1 MILITGATGHIGR
14 RCAQILSG
22 DADRLPLRLM
32 ARDPSGVVVPP
43 GAEVVR
49 GDYSDPSSLEAAFR
63 GVEVAFV
70 VSGHAKPMERA
81 RLHQN
86 AFEAAAHAKIR
97 HLVYLSFQGAS
108 PHSAFPFSRDHF
120 ASEKELAG
128 SGVTFT
134 TLRDNLYMDLLPSM
148 LDEHGI
154 LRDPGRDGKAAFV
167 AREDVAQVV
176 AAVLRSPPS
185 SSGTYD
191 VTGPEALSLED
202 AVHRMAAKIG
212 RRLHYV
218 PESVEEGRA
227 WRAKLASEPWEVD
240 VWVGSYLAI
249 AAGELAHTSDTVER
263 FTGRAPY
270 ALDAYFE
277 ERPEILEPLRR

>member
-14 RCAQILSG
+14 RCAQILS
-22 DADRLPLRLM
+22 ADRLPLRLM
-32 ARDPSGVVVPP
+32 ARDPSAVVAP
-43 GAEVVR
+43 GAAEVIR
-49 GDYSDPSSLEAAFR
+49 GDYADRASLEAAFR
-63 GVEVAFV
+63 GVDVAFV
-70 VSGHAKPMERA
+70 VSGHARPMERA

-86 AFEAAAHAKIR
+86 AFEAAAHAKVR

-108 PHSAFPFSRDHF
+108 PDSAFPFSRDHF
-120 ASEKELAG
+120 ASEKALAA

-134 TLRDNLYMDLLPSM
+134 ALRDNLYMDLLPSM

-154 LRDPGRDGKAAFV
+154 LRDPGREGRAAFV

-176 AAVLRSPPS
+176 AAVLRNPPS
-185 SSGTYD
+185 SSSTYD
-191 VTGPEALSLED
+191 VTGPEALSLEE
-202 AVHRMAAKIG
+202 AVHRMAAKVD

-227 WRAKLASEPWEVD
+227 WRSKQASEPWEVD
-240 VWVGSYLAI
+240 VWMGSYLAI

-263 FTGRAPY
+263 FTGRPPY
-270 ALDAYFE
+270 TLDAYLE
-277 ERPEILEPLRR
+277 ARPEILEPLRR